1 MKLKRR
7 ITMMLFIFNMMPIIF
22 AQIDSSKYLYPDSL
36 ASQTGGGFNR
46 VNIDSSPGY
55 VSVDSSKLT
64 PSQTITDI
72 LSEKPT
78 VSEINNLFAL
88 VEKRERDPFIIATE
102 IASKEDNAIPALE
115 KLVFMQYESSKDGK
129 AAKVFRNQFA
139 IYALD
144 ELGTPKAEK
153 ILMQVAL
160 SHPDKEVKA
169 LALKSLTWNYFNR
182 AKCDSTTLP
191 DKEVI
196 CVLLQNQG
204 DTTFVNNCDD
214 QISKIAADGI
224 ENWVGDNLR
233 SQLKTEIKFKENSG
247 NDEKLKLQCDQWWQ
261 INNTKIEW
269 NKLLKH
275 FERN

>member
-7 ITMMLFIFNMMPIIF
+7 TTIIFFIFNIVPMIF
-22 AQIDSSKYLYPDSL
+22 AQIDSSKYLYLDSL
-36 ASQTGGGFNR
+36 TGQTDGGIEGA
-46 VNIDSSPGY
+46 NINNSIPI
-55 VSVDSSKLT
+55 VLVDSSKLT
-64 PSQTITDI
+64 HSQTITDI

-78 VSEINNLFAL
+78 ISEINNLFAL

-102 IASKEDNAIPALE
+102 IASKGDNAIPALE
-115 KLVFMQYESSKDGK
+115 TLAFMQYESAKNGK
-129 AAKVFRNQFA
+129 TPKVFRSQFA

-160 SHPDKEVKA
+160 SHPNKEVKA

-182 AKCDSTTLP
+182 AKCDSTTP

-196 CVLLQNQG
+196 YILLQNQG
-204 DTTFVNNCDD
+204 DTTFVKNCDD
-214 QISKIAADGI
+214 QIAKIVADGI
-224 ENWVGDNLR
+224 KNWLGDNLN

-261 INNTKIEW
+261 LNNTKIGW
-269 NKLLKH
+269 DKQLKH
-275 FERN
+275 FVRD

>member
-7 ITMMLFIFNMMPIIF
+7 AIIIFFIFNLMPIIF

-36 ASQTGGGFNR
+36 ANQKGGGFNR
-46 VNIDSSPGY
+46 VNVDSSPGY
-55 VSVDSSKLT
+55 VYVDSSKLT
-64 PSQTITDI
+64 PPQTIVDI

-88 VEKRERDPFIIATE
+88 VEKRERDPFIVATE
-102 IASKEDNAIPALE
+102 IASRGDKAIPALE
-115 KLVFMQYESSKDGK
+115 TLVFTQYESAKDGI

-144 ELGTPKAEK
+144 EVGTPKAEK

-160 SHPDKEVKA
+160 SHPNKEVKA

-182 AKCDSTTLP
+182 AKCDSTTPP

-196 CVLLQNQG
+196 YVLLQNQG
-204 DTTFVNNCDD
+204 DTSFVKNCDD
-214 QISKIAADGI
+214 QIAKIAADGI
-224 ENWVGDNLR
+224 KNWVGDNLK

-247 NDEKLKLQCDQWWQ
+247 NDEQLKSQCDQWWQ
-261 INNTKIEW
+261 VNNTKIEW
-269 NKLLKH
+269 NKMLRH
-275 FERN
+275 FEIN